1 MVKMLIP
8 SEVIYRFNA
17 IPFKV
22 QTISVWGNRKKKK
35 KSWIPCL
42 EGLQIDKRILKK
54 NKVEGL
60 TWSDH
65 KTYLESTVLKKDCGI
80 GIKEDI

>member
-1 MVKMLIP
+1 MQSLSK
-8 SEVIYRFNA
+8 
-17 IPFKV
+17 FK
-22 QTISVWGNRKKKK
+22 QYLFEEIEKKK